1 MFVIAKLLLTHSIQ
15 VLPLHEDKVLYLLK
29 VLERFGGCTVKLY
42 TVHTQLYPEMLPSDW
57 GEHFF
62 RGGGEKDDD

>member
-29 VLERFGGCTVKLY
+29 VLERFGERTLY
-42 TVHTQLYPEMLPSDW
+42 IDTRQLDPEMLPSDW